1 MSKVR
6 QAAITK
12 EIIEISGTQNALEAV

>member
-6 QAAITK
+6 QVAITK
-12 EIIEISGTQNALEAV
+12 EIIEISGTQNALES